1 MSEVPPPDLEQVLP
15 VEAEQQS
22 GQNEPSIEIV
32 PMENEQLTSPTGD
45 ISDPPSVEIQNTIN
59 QEGTIDTLL
68 QKPTVQSVT
77 SKDHPIQSATESQVS
92 VSLPQPKVQITPG
105 LNQDESSIR
114 KKTSSLPEL
123 IAFLSNLP
131 SAQVNRKHF
140 IKDELQVR
148 VAKDLSALLRN
159 VPHYMSLVNN
169 SSDFHIDDLVNYLL
183 RQFVTEYKSSFH
195 DMSKQL
201 TKAEAQRQQQI
212 VDLLND

>member
-1 MSEVPPPDLEQVLP
+1 MNEVPPPDLEQVLP
-15 VEAEQQS
+15 VEAEQQG
-22 GQNEPSIEIV
+22 GQNELSTEIV
-32 PMENEQLTSPTGD
+32 PIEGGSLTSSTGD
-45 ISDPPSVEIQNTIN
+45 ISDPPSIEIQNAVN
-59 QEGTIDTLL
+59 QEKTIDTLL

-77 SKDHPIQSATESQVS
+77 AKDHPIQSATESQVS

-105 LNQDESSIR
+105 PNQDESSIR
-114 KKTSSLPEL
+114 KKASSLPEL

-148 VAKDLSALLRN
+148 VAKDLSSLLRN
-159 VPHYMSLVNN
+159 VLHYMSLINN

-183 RQFVTEYKSSFH
+183 RQFVAEYKSSFH